1 MIDKE
6 SETVET
12 YLDWAH
18 KGGTSLIQQNKDNT
32 EESEVDRERERAERN
47 KTTEK
52 KLCAHQGLAMPEI
65 SATLGFPA
73 L

>member
-12 YLDWAH
+12 YLDWVH

-32 EESEVDRERERAERN
+32 EKKVRLIGREKEREKQDHRKEAV
-47 KTTEK
+47 
-52 KLCAHQGLAMPEI
+52 CASGAGHA
-65 SATLGFPA
+65 
-73 L
+73 